1 MKKLVTAVLI
11 ALAIAVSAVIAYN
24 MGMNHVIR
32 QADITHDAEF
42 HYLTIDGNTHMYD

>member
-1 MKKLVTAVLI
+1 MKKFFVAVLI
-11 ALAIAVSAVIAYN
+11 ALAIAVSAAIAYN

-32 QADITHDAEF
+32 QANITHDAQF